1 MAGSRERRTTRS
13 LLLLLGVFGVILV
26 MGAALYLISKSPS
39 PDGERL
45 TSSSANS
52 GSVSGTTQS
61 AQTPAVNVK
70 VGVAQLGSLEPA
82 IQSEGAAAAYRDVTL
97 RTSVEGAFDKP
108 IVRLGEKVKK
118 DQIIAKI
125 DDESYRQAITET
137 RAALEGAKAEEAR
150 ARAGIERARLE
161 KIQANLEVPRAQRM
175 LRQGIMSKQKADQKQ
190 LASRIADRQFEA
202 ALLEARAAR
211 ARIEMHQSRLK
222 RANDDLARVQIRA
235 PFDGLV
241 LEELAEAGSML
252 AAGEGVLRIGD
263 LSTVEV
269 SAFVSELDLKRL
281 SVGSEVKVSFEAL
294 PDREWKGILTLISP
308 EIDPESRKAS
318 VTITVP
324 NEDGLVTS
332 GMLAQVELAPPG
344 EPRPLV
350 PASALEISAQ
360 AMRPQTRPQATP
372 AAEEGSISGAT
383 SASAPTRGERAVVY
397 VPVRQ
402 PDGSFVATQRE
413 VIIGKR
419 TKDSGENDSSERVEI
434 LEGLRPGETV
444 ITGASGNLRAGMRV
458 RPQR

>member
-1 MAGSRERRTTRS
+1 
-13 LLLLLGVFGVILV
+13 
-26 MGAALYLISKSPS
+26 MGAALYFISKSPD
-39 PDGERL
+39 PDTATPSNITKATE
-45 TSSSANS
+45 NS

-61 AQTPAVNVK
+61 AQTPTISVK

-82 IQSEGAAAAYRDVTL
+82 IQSEGAATAYRDVTL
-97 RTSVEGAFDKP
+97 RTSVEGPYDKP
-108 IVRLGEKVKK
+108 LVRLGEKIKK

-125 DDESYRQAITET
+125 DDESYRQALTET
-137 RAALEGAKAEEAR
+137 RAALEGAKADEAR
-150 ARAGIERARLE
+150 ARAAVERARLE
-161 KIQANLEVPRAQRM
+161 KIQANFEGQRTQRM
-175 LRQGIMSKQKADQKQ
+175 LRQGIMSKQKADQKL

-202 ALLEARAAR
+202 ALLEARAAK

-222 RANDDLARVQIRA
+222 RATDQLARVQIRA

-241 LEELAEAGSML
+241 LEELAEPGSVL
-252 AAGEGVLRIGD
+252 AAGESLLRIGD

-269 SAFVSELDLKRL
+269 SAFVSELDLQRL

-294 PDREWKGILTLISP
+294 PDREWKGILTQISP

-324 NEDGLVTS
+324 NEDGIVTS

-350 PASALEISAQ
+350 PASALDMA
-360 AMRPQTRPQATP
+360 ALTPRAQTRPQATP
-372 AAEEGSISGAT
+372 APEEGSTSGAT
-383 SASAPTRGERAVVY
+383 TPSAPARGEKAIVY
-397 VPVRQ
+397 IPVRQ
-402 PDGSFVATQRE
+402 PDGSFIATQRE

-419 TKDSGENDSSERVEI
+419 TKGSGEDDSTERVEI

-444 ITGASGNLRAGMRV
+444 ITGSSANLRPGMRV
-458 RPQR
+458 RPNAMPAANQKLQR